1 MLHIFTEG
9 PFFQPDSDDEEE
21 YMDFNCDDSVIFKD
35 QSYFA
40 DQKMETLDEK
50 IQNKTHALK
59 AIRESRTAEDS
70 KVGLEEYNSGFLLII
85 LLSVHVFCDLK
96 KFVQMVLIFVQST
109 WKFYKSHV

>member
-9 PFFQPDSDDEEE
+9 PFFQPDSDEEEE
-21 YMDFNCDDSVIFKD
+21 YLDFNCDDSVIFKD

-59 AIRESRTAEDS
+59 AIRESRTVEDS
-70 KVGLEEYNSGFLLII
+70 KVGLGEYTCNSGLLC
-85 LLSVHVFCDLK
+85 SVHNAFISV
-96 KFVQMVLIFVQST
+96 
-109 WKFYKSHV
+109 

>member
-40 DQKMETLDEK
+40 GQKMETLDEK

-59 AIRESRTAEDS
+59 AIRESRTVEDS
-70 KVGLEEYNSGFLLII
+70 KVGLGEYNSGFLLII

-96 KFVQMVLIFVQST
+96 KFVQMVLIFVQSN